1 MQFDEKRV
9 KRKKEKWE
17 REKVLSNCRLVPA
30 DIRERLSRSLST
42 RALLLPVQ
50 SCMRGRRKRKK
61 KKETL
66 TSPFPFPLSPK
77 FTSWKKTQMIKN
89 DFCFLSV
96 RGPFLNQISFHFSCK
111 EGGFAWTD
119 TNILVLIKR
128 YRKTWEKKKGLT
140 GREYRSMG

>member
-1 MQFDEKRV
+1 MIITGEPDAAGVVMYSFSDCQVLEIWVFFSEFHHDWAISRRAWGRPACPLMQFDEKRV
-9 KRKKEKWE
+9 KRKKKNGKE

-61 KKETL
+61 KETL

-77 FTSWKKTQMIKN
+77 STSWKKNPK
-89 DFCFLSV
+89 
-96 RGPFLNQISFHFSCK
+96 
-111 EGGFAWTD
+111 
-119 TNILVLIKR
+119 
-128 YRKTWEKKKGLT
+128 
-140 GREYRSMG
+140 